1 MMFYSAKLNA
11 FFDDPAYYGQLP
23 ADIKEIPD
31 DLYAKVMTGRSPDDD
46 VVPGPDGL
54 PMCQRRVGL
63 DRPSLGEQQKVDMKM
78 SEANQKIQILA
89 DAINLGIASQEEK
102 RDYDLWRKYR
112 VLLSRV
118 PQQPGFPAKIDWP
131 TPPGTD

>member
-1 MMFYSAKLNA
+1 MMYYSAKLNA
-11 FFDDPAYYGQLP
+11 FFDDPAYYHQL
-23 ADIKEIPD
+23 PD
-31 DLYAKVMTGRSPDDD
+31 DLKEISDELYARVMTCRSPDDD
-46 VVPGPDGL
+46 VIPGPDGL
-54 PMCQRRVGL
+54 PMCQRRPGL
-63 DRPSLGEQQKVDMKM
+63 DGPSLGEQQKVDMKM

-89 DAINLGIASQEEK
+89 DAIDLGIASQEEK